1 MIKRFSIYENKIYE
15 ESILP
20 TWVDEKIIKP
30 ATNVVYALNTD
41 KSGKPILNIIGNQDN
56 EMDESLKKLYNTP
69 IANIPISAY
78 AQLMDIMDE
87 ERVKLITLPA
97 PLKTDSVMLEL
108 AAQYYLTNIAKII
121 DAINNKSDISFGSS
135 GVSEETTNI
144 LNKNPITVGTIIRNT
159 LVDWYLSKE
168 PLNKLLESLN
178 TAVLE
183 VKEEDTH
190 VTETYTIIYESK
202 GEGLG
207 VAAKSGINIIKNL
220 FFKGGEEAGAVLKAS
235 DDVAKLAST
244 SKLNFT
250 KANSVDDGLK
260 SIDNAADDIVNNYN
274 KAHPDVQNAV
284 KQKLTVVEQEA
295 KAMSLPDKS
304 KLKPITD
311 PVTSPT
317 HIESGRPKIPEP
329 TLPLDTPKNDKVKGW
344 FQKFLENRAKNKAN
358 NTTPNIPKPWSIRSG
373 LTKIFKGIGKL
384 FTAGGFLLKLP
395 FKAWSIVKWGGIFY
409 GVYWVAKRFEK
420 LDGESA
426 REPLRELLTVFEQD
440 LAHRKHE
447 PFLTFHDMGEK
458 FKAAIAKEDVR
469 ESIKSWCTSLY
480 DCKIMSSSD
489 YQKCVTQIDSDAFNN
504 YIEANSTVSKN
515 FVNAMEAEW
524 ESHLDLPSPGLL
536 TMGLASAYSSVLS
549 KFEEE
554 FYKGKVPLTAD
565 SKNLDRPV
573 GITDRT
579 DSAGNKRNTLQ
590 IGDEGEDV
598 KLLQSSLK
606 KLGVYTGEINGK
618 YDEEMA
624 KIITLLQTNAQPT
637 NTEIEVN
644 GIADL
649 AIINYLSKQISLLS
663 GVIKN
668 SIGITVSPEEIQKR
682 QQAQGYIQQ
691 MQAALANR

>member
-1 MIKRFSIYENKIYE
+1 
-15 ESILP
+15 
-20 TWVDEKIIKP
+20 
-30 ATNVVYALNTD
+30 
-41 KSGKPILNIIGNQDN
+41 
-56 EMDESLKKLYNTP
+56 
-69 IANIPISAY
+69 
-78 AQLMDIMDE
+78 MDE
-87 ERVKLITLPA
+87 ERVKLLTLTP
-97 PLKTDSVMLEL
+97 PLTKDSVMLEL

-121 DAINNKSDISFGSS
+121 DSINNKSDISFGSS
-135 GVSEETTNI
+135 GVSEETTKI
-144 LNKNPITVGTIIRNT
+144 LNANPITVGTIIRNT

-168 PLNKLLESLN
+168 PLNKLIQSLN
-178 TAVLE
+178 TATLE
-183 VKEEDTH
+183 VKEEDTR

-207 VAAKSGINIIKNL
+207 AAIKSSVNSVKNL
-220 FFKGGEEAGAVLKAS
+220 FVKGGDEAGAVLKAS

-250 KANSVDDGLK
+250 KANSMDDGLK
-260 SIDNAADDIVNNYN
+260 SIDNAADDIINNYN

-295 KAMSLPDKS
+295 KSMSLPDKS
-304 KLKPITD
+304 KLKPVTEPVKRTTD
-311 PVTSPT
+311 
-317 HIESGRPKIPEP
+317 IESGRPKIPEA
-329 TLPLDTPKNDKVKGW
+329 TLPIDTKKNETVKGW

-358 NTTPNIPKPWSIRSG
+358 KLLNDSKPWSIRSG
-373 LTKIFKGIGKL
+373 LTKTFKGIGKL

-426 REPLRELLTVFEQD
+426 REPIRELLTVFEQD
-440 LAHRKHE
+440 LAHRNFE
-447 PFLTFHDMGEK
+447 PFFTFNDMGKK
-458 FKAAIAKEDVR
+458 FKEAIAKEDENVR
-469 ESIKSWCTSLY
+469 ESIKSWCTSLH
-480 DCKIMSSSD
+480 DCKIMSSSN
-489 YQKCVTQIDSDAFNN
+489 YQKCVSQIDSEAFNN

-515 FVNAMEAEW
+515 FVNAMETEW

-565 SKNLDRPV
+565 TEHLDRPV
-573 GITDRT
+573 GISART

-606 KLGVYTGEINGK
+606 KLGIYTGEINGK
-618 YDEEMA
+618 YNEEMA

-637 NTEIEVN
+637 NTEIEIN

-649 AIINYLSKQISLLS
+649 AIINYLSKQISLMS
-663 GVIKN
+663 GLIEG

-691 MQAALANR
+691 MQAAIANR

>member
-20 TWVDEKIIKP
+20 TWVDEKIVKP
-30 ATNVVYALNTD
+30 AANAVYALNTD
-41 KSGKPILNIIGNQDN
+41 NSGKPILNIIGNQDN
-56 EMDESLKKLYNTP
+56 EIDESLKKLYHTP
-69 IANIPISAY
+69 IANIPVYAY
-78 AQLMDIMDE
+78 AELMDIMDE
-87 ERVKLITLPA
+87 ERVKLLTLTP
-97 PLKTDSVMLEL
+97 PLTKDSVMLEL

-121 DAINNKSDISFGSS
+121 DSINNKSDISFGSS
-135 GVSEETTNI
+135 GVSEETTKI
-144 LNKNPITVGTIIRNT
+144 LNANPITVGTIIRNT

-168 PLNKLLESLN
+168 PLNKLIQSLN
-178 TAVLE
+178 TATLE
-183 VKEEDTH
+183 VKEEDTR

-202 GEGLG
+202 GEGFG
-207 VAAKSGINIIKNL
+207 AAIKSSVNSVKNL
-220 FFKGGEEAGAVLKAS
+220 FFKGGDEAGAVLKAS

-250 KANSVDDGLK
+250 KANSMDDGLK
-260 SIDNAADDIVNNYN
+260 SIDNAADDIIKNYN

-304 KLKPITD
+304 KLKPVTEPVKRTTD
-311 PVTSPT
+311 
-317 HIESGRPKIPEP
+317 IESGRPKIPES
-329 TLPLDTPKNDKVKGW
+329 TLPIDTKKNERAKDV
-344 FQKFLENRAKNKAN
+344 FRKFLENRAKNKAN
-358 NTTPNIPKPWSIRSG
+358 NSLNNSKPWSIRSG
-373 LTKIFKGIGKL
+373 LTKTFKGIGKL

-426 REPLRELLTVFEQD
+426 REPIRELLTVFEQD
-440 LAHRKHE
+440 LAHRNFE
-447 PFLTFHDMGEK
+447 PFFTFNDMGKK
-458 FKAAIAKEDVR
+458 FKEAIAKEDVR

-480 DCKIMSSSD
+480 DCKIMSGSD
-489 YQKCVTQIDSDAFNN
+489 YQKCVSQIDSEAFNN

-515 FVNAMEAEW
+515 FVNAMETEW

-565 SKNLDRPV
+565 TEHLDRPV
-573 GITDRT
+573 GISART

-606 KLGVYTGEINGK
+606 KLGIYSGEINGK
-618 YDEEMA
+618 YNEEMA

-637 NTEIEVN
+637 NTEIEIN

-649 AIINYLSKQISLLS
+649 AIINYLSKQISLMS
-663 GVIKN
+663 GLIEG

-691 MQAALANR
+691 MQAAIANR